1 MIELQAKEY
10 QAFQAAHARDEGWAA
25 SRGLGSGGQGVV
37 SVWIKLDPHG
47 RIRERI
53 AVKDTYLVDKDEWEE
68 VYPLVQ
74 FTKWQAHVIEAG
86 ALTAFHEL
94 NAQPRKEFVQSPRGL
109 VNNPIIDIRDYREYP
124 DDDFFRMALEY
135 CPFGDLEELC
145 NTYFEEG
152 RVVPEPFIWC
162 LFAHLADAALLMEQG
177 DLRNP
182 VAGWRTIVHRDMK
195 PANVFLGEGSS
206 CEYSLFPV
214 PKLGDFGLTYV
225 ISPAREA
232 YNNGGGT
239 EASMA
244 PESLQ
249 NSYVEMTTKTNVY
262 GIGVILLNL
271 MTLDDSIGMIYLDL
285 REPPPVGDNLPYSDT
300 LKNLVRR
307 CVTWGPARRIDVQT
321 LREEI
326 QQATSGPGEHTN
338 GYRYPSQAVANGYA
352 GSGAALL
359 IRGDKYAMTLALPPE
374 TPLPTPG
381 NLEGEESD
389 EDDMSKLMK
398 MEE

>member
-10 QAFQAAHARDEGWAA
+10 QAVQAAHARDGGWAA

-37 SVWIKLDPHG
+37 SAWINIDEHG

-53 AVKDTYLVDKDEWEE
+53 AVKDTYLDDKDEWEDT
-68 VYPLVQ
+68 YPLIQ
-74 FTKWQAHVIEAG
+74 FTEWKAHIIEAG
-86 ALTAFHEL
+86 ALTAFHNL
-94 NAQPRKEFVQSPRGL
+94 NAQPRKEFVQSPQGL
-109 VNNPIIDIRDYREYP
+109 VNNPIIDIRDYREFVP
-124 DDDFFRMALEY
+124 EGFFRMALEY

-145 NTYFEEG
+145 NSYLEEG
-152 RVVPEPFIWC
+152 RVIPEPFIWC

-177 DLRNP
+177 DLRHS
-182 VAGWRTIVHRDMK
+182 VTGWRTIVHRDMK
-195 PANVFLGEGSS
+195 TANVFLGEGSS
-206 CEYSLFPV
+206 SEYSLFPV

-225 ISPAREA
+225 ISPAHEA

-239 EASMA
+239 EASRS
-244 PESLQ
+244 PEALE

-262 GIGVILLNL
+262 GVGLIVLNL

-285 REPPPVGDNLPYSDT
+285 REPPPVEDSLPYSDT

-321 LREEI
+321 LRKEI

-352 GSGAALL
+352 ASDAALL
-359 IRGDKYAMTLALPPE
+359 IRRDKYAVNLALPPE

-381 NLEGEESD
+381 NQEGEASD
-389 EDDMSKLMK
+389 GDDLNKLMK